1 MEIDGRECEG
11 MGNVVFVFMRPFGL
25 QEVRGVMFVRLDE
38 GNECLSTCAMKTLKL
53 SSVCTWMSKHTTLT
67 LV

>member
-25 QEVRGVMFVRLDE
+25 QEVMVREVMFVRLDE

-53 SSVCTWMSKHTTLT
+53 SSVS
-67 LV
+67 VPG